1 MKPLKGVRILDLSRL
16 LPGPYCTQ
24 LLHDMGA
31 EVIKVEEP
39 GRGDYL
45 RSLPPYVNGVGL
57 AFEMLNRGKKSITLN
72 LETKQGQEI
81 LHKLATKAD
90 VVLESYR
97 PGTMGRMGCDFES
110 IRAVNPRIIYC
121 SLTGFGQTGPYK
133 DLPGHDIN
141 FIALSGFLSVNG
153 KTEPV
158 VPGIQVGD
166 LAGGM
171 LAALMITTALF
182 ARQQRNEAQYIDA
195 SMLDALLSWLTIPLA
210 LHLGADQARLLAGTL
225 PFYRLYRARDS
236 KLLAVAAIEPQF
248 WEGLCKLINRPDFIP
263 DQYSPE
269 PRRTQVAE
277 GIESA
282 IGTKTSEEW
291 FRTMLEQNLPCTP
304 ILTLDEVIK
313 DPHAHERR
321 MILENP
327 EQSGVTYV
335 GTPCKLSGSDPAEL
349 SPSPKLG
356 EHASQLLK
364 TVGYSDS
371 EIQSFIRAGVI

>member
-24 LLHDMGA
+24 LLGDMGA

-45 RSLPPYVNGVGL
+45 RALPPYVNGVGL

-81 LHKLATKAD
+81 LYKLATKAD

-110 IRAVNPRIIYC
+110 IRAANPRIIYC

-141 FIALSGFLSVNG
+141 FIALSGFLSLNG

-236 KLLAVAAIEPQF
+236 KLIAVAAIEPQF
-248 WEGLCKLINRPDFIP
+248 WEGLCKLINRPDLVP

-277 GIESA
+277 AIESA
-282 IGTKTSEEW
+282 IATKTSEEW

-313 DPHAHERR
+313 DPHARERR

-335 GTPCKLSGSDPAEL
+335 GTPCKFSGSDPAEL